1 MQPCVLIVDD
11 EELIRWA
18 LRDALHRAG
27 LRVLEASDGE
37 SALSLLDT
45 TRDPVDLVLLDLK
58 LPGMNGV
65 SVLQSLRASGRS
77 CKVILMSALG
87 TEADVREA
95 GKLEAAEFVSK
106 PFKIDE
112 VVSLVRRALMVND

>member
-1 MQPCVLIVDD
+1 MPCVLVVDD

-18 LRDALHRAG
+18 LRDALKRAG
-27 LRVLEASDGE
+27 FRTLEAEDGE
-37 SALSLLDT
+37 TALDILEKQFEA
-45 TRDPVDLVLLDLK
+45 VDVILLDLR

-65 SVLQSLRASGRS
+65 SVLRHLRDKGQT

-95 GKLEAAEFVSK
+95 KALDALMFVSK
-106 PFKIDE
+106 PFKVDE
-112 VVSLVRRALMVND
+112 VLSLVRRTIDPPK